1 MPQLIYFFGKCCNIV
16 MLQQSSDGS
25 SGQVKRVMLRL
36 FGTEEMPPIMKVAP
50 NHRRSYNYQ
59 LRDLVK
65 ERFVSNSSTH

>member
-1 MPQLIYFFGKCCNIV
+1 
-16 MLQQSSDGS
+16 MLQESSDGS

-65 ERFVSNSSTH
+65 ERFVSNSITN